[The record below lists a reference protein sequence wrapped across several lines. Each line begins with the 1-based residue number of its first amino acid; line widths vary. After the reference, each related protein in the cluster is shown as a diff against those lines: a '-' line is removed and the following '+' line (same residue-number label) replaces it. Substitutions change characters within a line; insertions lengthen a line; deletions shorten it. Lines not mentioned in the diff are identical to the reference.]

1 MSSDATA
8 DFMSTETISKTI
20 EPFASK
26 WIARSMFSSHSSK
39 ELNCL
44 CVVRKTSAV
53 FFSEKLIFL
62 YISSFSFPIPV
73 FFNADIK
80 SCPFGVRS
88 NLDSFVFSKRSILFI
103 ALIVGTFEKLS

>member
-1 MSSDATA
+1 MLFKISSAVVLPSNMSSDATA

-62 YISSFSFPIPV
+62 YI
-73 FFNADIK
+73 FFEINYKDCA
-80 SCPFGVRS
+80 
-88 NLDSFVFSKRSILFI
+88 
-103 ALIVGTFEKLS
+103 